1 MSAVNRT
8 TSGIL
13 KNNKQ
18 EESMQQ
24 QFIVEMF
31 RAAGRRLS
39 ALLAFV
45 AFVPFS
51 AQAAGPVLT
60 GEIAFGGDDMV
71 VVTGGGDL
79 QAGQLLNLGI
89 GYDFDLN
96 AAKTLRL
103 RTGINYKFDSVDA
116 SNGEAD
122 FDRWPLDVLLISRQ
136 GNFSLGAGITY
147 HLSPSYEASVNGVS
161 TSIDFDDSLGFLL
174 QAGYLMS
181 ERLEIGARV
190 TLIDYETDRPI
201 VSIGGTLTNKVEGDS
216 IGVYLSTGF

>member
-1 MSAVNRT
+1 
-8 TSGIL
+8 
-13 KNNKQ
+13 
-18 EESMQQ
+18 MQQ
-24 QFIVEMF
+24 QLVEMF

-45 AFVPFS
+45 VFVPCS

-71 VVTGGGDL
+71 VVSGGEDL

-181 ERLEIGARV
+181 ERLEIGARF

-216 IGVYLSTGF
+216 VGVYLSTGF